1 MIYKKLGDFI
11 SEIDIRNVEEKTDG
25 ILGVSVSKV
34 FIPTIANTI
43 GTDFSKYKVIKRNEF
58 AYIPDTSRRGDK
70 IGIALLNQQEEALV
84 SQAYTVFKTS
94 DDLLPEYL
102 MLWFQRPE
110 FDRYAR
116 YHSIGSA
123 REVFSWD
130 DMCNVE
136 LPIPSIE
143 EQKEIVRKYKV
154 ITDRIKVLTEINQK
168 LEETALAL
176 YKFWFVDFKP
186 FGGAMPDDWEIATI
200 EDVCKLCNSGGTPQT
215 GVQEY
220 WEKGDISWF
229 STKELKDGFIS
240 ESEEKIT
247 QEGLNNSSAKLFP
260 TNTILMAIYASPT
273 VGRLGI
279 LTKSAAFNQ
288 AAVGLVLKDNVLSME
303 YMYLF
308 LKTSRADL
316 NTKASGSAQQNLNV
330 GIIKHYP
337 ILRPSVNV
345 HSEFYKKVHPIF
357 DVMKLNSEELDVL
370 MKLKDV
376 LLPKLMTGDIN

>member
-143 EQKEIVRKYKV
+143 EQKEIIRKYKV
-154 ITDRIKVLTEINQK
+154 ITDRIKVLTEINKK
-168 LEETALAL
+168 LEE
-176 YKFWFVDFKP
+176 
-186 FGGAMPDDWEIATI
+186 IATGLFNTDGEKSEYSLRDFLSLI
-200 EDVCKLCNSGGTPQT
+200 SGFAFKSEFYQKVGKYKIVTIKN
-215 GVQEY
+215 VQ
-220 WEKGDISWF
+220 
-229 STKELKDGFIS
+229 DGFIDTTNVTFLS
-240 ESEEKIT
+240 DYPKNMPT
-247 QEGLNNSSAKLFP
+247 QCLLDIGD
-260 TNTILMAIYASPT
+260 ILLSLT
-273 VGRLGI
+273 GNVGRVGVVCEKNLLLNQRVAKVRLI
-279 LTKSAAFNQ
+279 DENMRAF
-288 AAVGLVLKDNVLSME
+288 V
-303 YMYLF
+303 YF
-308 LKTSRADL
+308 LLRRPQIRSLLEGATSG
-316 NTKASGSAQQNLNV
+316 TAQQNLS
-330 GIIKHYP
+330 P
-337 ILRPSVNV
+337 IGCLDIRFLLNNKAIESAQMM
-345 HSEFYKKVHPIF
+345 SPIF
-357 DVMKLNSEELDVL
+357 NMIMHNNTEIQKLTE
-370 MKLKDV
+370 LKDV
-376 LLPKLMTGDIN
+376 LLPKLMTGYIN

>member
-154 ITDRIKVLTEINQK
+154 ITDRIKVLTDINQK

-357 DVMKLNSEELDVL
+357 EVMKLNSEELDYL
-370 MKLKDV
+370 MKLKDI